1 MKRLMIMA
9 GGTGGHV
16 YPALAV
22 ADLLSQRQV
31 EIVWLGT
38 RNGLEARAVPAAG
51 YPIEWINVKGLR
63 GKGLSGWLLSPY
75 LILRAST
82 EAFLIIRR
90 RRPDALLG
98 MGGFVSGPGGLVA
111 TLLRLPLMVHEQNAI
126 AGLTNRWLSKLAER
140 VFTGFPG
147 VLRRAEHLGNPL
159 RQGFIDHAASADAV
173 IGNRRVRLLVV
184 GGSQGAR
191 ALNEVVPG
199 AVAAVPAELR
209 PQVRH
214 QTGRGS
220 GEIVESAYRA
230 VGVDAQTDE
239 FIDDMASA
247 YRWADLVVCRAGAM
261 TVAEVCAA
269 GVAALFVPF
278 PFAVGDHQTANARY
292 LADQSAAVVM
302 QQDDFDEHVLGD
314 ELRELVEAPEKI
326 ETMRGCLSGGDA
338 CVIASGISILLE
350 LAASV

>member
-63 GKGLSGWLLSPY
+63 GKGLSGWLLSPW

-98 MGGFVSGPGGLVA
+98 MGGFVSGPGGLMA

-126 AGLTNRWLSKLAER
+126 AGLTNRWLSKLAAR

-147 VLRRAEHLGNPL
+147 VLSRAEHLGNPL
-159 RQGFIDHAASADAV
+159 RQGFIDNAATADAA

-191 ALNEVVPG
+191 ALNEVVPR
-199 AVAAVPAELR
+199 AVASIRSELR

-220 GEIVESAYRA
+220 GEFVESAYQA
-230 VGVDAQTDE
+230 VGVDAQIDE

-292 LADQSAAVVM
+292 LADQRAAVVM
-302 QQDDFDEHVLGD
+302 QQDDFDELALGNK
-314 ELRELVEAPEKI
+314 LREPRMPVW
-326 ETMRGCLSGGDA
+326 R
-338 CVIASGISILLE
+338 
-350 LAASV
+350 